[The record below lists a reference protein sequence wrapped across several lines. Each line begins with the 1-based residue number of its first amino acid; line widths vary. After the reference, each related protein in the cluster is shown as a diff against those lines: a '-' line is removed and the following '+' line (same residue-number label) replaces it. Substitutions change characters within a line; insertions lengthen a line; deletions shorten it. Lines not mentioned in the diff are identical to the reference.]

1 MSRKLGSLHRSN
13 SLPTNLNTPITIIP
27 LFAFPPPDFPTS
39 NITSSMN
46 SDTNSDISVLYSISQ
61 LNNPNIE
68 TPDEF
73 ADSEPSPSNN
83 FQTNSSVFSKPPFQ
97 PIPPNNPLPPI
108 STPSYASQVT
118 PTYSSFHSDR
128 SSNSPDIPQISHEL
142 DNFITLQQ
150 QLIHP
155 NTLTLNQISS
165 TIESSNPPT
174 PTPSSAYTA
183 SLAQSSTSTESSN
196 STNRAYRTFKRK
208 FPNHPFPTKPGTSR
222 EYINHPHHTNTKDFL
237 TITLPSFPQYT
248 LNTPHDTND
257 TRSFV
262 DEHVLMPTLHWTNYY
277 HFTNPLCLPL
287 SNTHND
293 IERNK
298 DMLYRLTTPI
308 THIQFTHIG
317 YKKSLKTFTAPRAN
331 EFTLE
336 YYDHNIIRTNQDQFL
351 DDDRFANPQL
361 TEKFFIKT
369 PYVFTLNI
377 FDRKYD
383 HIISEAL
390 TAMQAYES
398 FKEKFQLFL
407 LTFHFLAPHER
418 DLHCSHDIMLR
429 TKQTHK
435 NTNYRFIQN
444 HFDLHT
450 PSRQPHHRFQFLN
463 SKYTSPFFLNFTYC
477 IKDTNLHGI
486 LRNYDPITQMY
497 IFCPITKTFN
507 AEESRPFLIPH
518 EFIQPIEIPILEFI
532 HNNKYNHKIYNL
544 IQNTSYEFAVGTEE
558 LKTNKALQ
566 LLWPLLQ
573 TKNIIRILAKL
584 LTNSDMIHDIFPH
597 DFLPND

>member
-1 MSRKLGSLHRSN
+1 MSRQLGSLHRSN
-13 SLPTNLNTPITIIP
+13 SHPTNLNTPITIIP

-39 NITSSMN
+39 NITSGMN
-46 SDTNSDISVLYSISQ
+46 SDTNSNISVLYSISQ
-61 LNNPNIE
+61 LKNPNIE

-83 FQTNSSVFSKPPFQ
+83 FQANSSIFSKPPFQ
-97 PIPPNNPLPPI
+97 PIPPNNPLPSI

-128 SSNSPDIPQISHEL
+128 SSNSPDIPQISQEL

-150 QLIHP
+150 KLLHP
-155 NTLTLNQISS
+155 NTPTINQISS

-174 PTPSSAYTA
+174 PTPSSAYSA
-183 SLAQSSTSTESSN
+183 SLAQSSTSTESSK

-208 FPNHPFPTKPGTSR
+208 FPNHPFPTKPGSAR

-237 TITLPSFPQYT
+237 AITLPSFPQYT
-248 LNTPHDTND
+248 LNTPNDTND

-262 DEHVLMPTLHWTNYY
+262 DEHVLMPTLHWTSYY

-293 IERNK
+293 IERNQ
-298 DMLYRLTTPI
+298 DMLYRLTTPP
-308 THIQFTHIG
+308 THRQFTYIG
-317 YKKSLKTFTAPRAN
+317 YKKSLKIFSAPRAN

-377 FDRKYD
+377 FDRTFD

-390 TAMQAYES
+390 TDMQAYES
-398 FKEKFQLFL
+398 FKEKFQLFS
-407 LTFHFLAPHER
+407 LTFHFLAPH
-418 DLHCSHDIMLR
+418 
-429 TKQTHK
+429 
-435 NTNYRFIQN
+435 
-444 HFDLHT
+444 
-450 PSRQPHHRFQFLN
+450 
-463 SKYTSPFFLNFTYC
+463 
-477 IKDTNLHGI
+477 
-486 LRNYDPITQMY
+486 
-497 IFCPITKTFN
+497 
-507 AEESRPFLIPH
+507 
-518 EFIQPIEIPILEFI
+518 
-532 HNNKYNHKIYNL
+532 
-544 IQNTSYEFAVGTEE
+544 
-558 LKTNKALQ
+558 
-566 LLWPLLQ
+566 
-573 TKNIIRILAKL
+573 
-584 LTNSDMIHDIFPH
+584 
-597 DFLPND
+597 